1 MCGLDIRTSLEEVGA
16 RESRVLAR
24 AYYGL
29 QGRSEVNV
37 RSRKTNGCE
46 RETRLG
52 QSLVLVV

>member
-1 MCGLDIRTSLEEVGA
+1 MCGLDIRTSLEEESA

-37 RSRKTNGCE
+37 RSRKRNGCE

-52 QSLVLVV
+52 